1 MGLRG
6 YALLRAAQGSTLGN
20 NASMDRRFQVFVSST
35 FLDLKDERAA
45 IVSAL
50 LQMDAFPAGMEL
62 FPAADDDAWTLIER
76 VIEASDYY
84 LLVIGGKYG
93 SVDPQTELS
102 YTEREYDLAVSL
114 GRPVM
119 AFLHGE
125 PQKIEVGK
133 AEVEEATRKKLEA
146 FRAKVEKSKHVKYWK
161 NPDDLAGKV
170 ALSYASF
177 RQTYPAVGWVKGD
190 VQTSAEALTELND
203 LRKQLEGVETRL
215 AAARTGPPPGTDRL
229 SQGDDKVTFDLIGSM
244 GLKTSNDPYKWTNLT
259 TPIDATLS
267 WNELLSTVG
276 PFLLDEAAQQTVE
289 DAIDDW
295 LTERFATQ
303 ARRQAREWAK
313 EEKLGTVS
321 ATRKTRVEISSND
334 FGTVLVQL
342 RALGLIT
349 KSDRKR
355 SVKDV
360 GTYWTL
366 TPYGDTLLTTLR
378 ALTRDGAPP
387 DASTDDGD
395 EDTEDAETVTV
406 AES

>member
-1 MGLRG
+1 MR
-6 YALLRAAQGSTLGN
+6 N
-20 NASMDRRFQVFVSST
+20 NAGVDRRFQVFVSST

-93 SVDPQTELS
+93 SVDPETELS

-114 GRPVM
+114 GKPVM

-125 PQKIEVGK
+125 PQKIELGK
-133 AEVEEATRKKLEA
+133 SEVEEGIRKKLEA
-146 FRAKVEKSKHVKYWK
+146 FRAKVQKSKHVKYWT

-170 ALSYASF
+170 ALSYAAF

-190 VQTSAEALTELND
+190 VQTSAEALTELNE
-203 LRKQLEGVETRL
+203 LRKQLEGAETRL

-229 SQGDDKVTFDLIGSM
+229 SQGDDQVAFELGGSVAIQVA
-244 GLKTSNDPYKWTNLT
+244 SEPYTWNTVS
-259 TPIDATLS
+259 TPIEATLS
-267 WNELLSTVG
+267 WDELFSTVG
-276 PFLLDEAAQQTVE
+276 PLLLDESTQQAVE
-289 DAIDDW
+289 DAIDNW
-295 LTERFATQ
+295 LTAKYAGQ
-303 ARRQAREWAK
+303 ARRQAREWAQ
-313 EEKLGTVS
+313 EQKLGAVTG
-321 ATRKTRVEISSND
+321 TRKTKVWISSDD
-334 FGTVLVQL
+334 FGTILVQL

-378 ALTRDGAPP
+378 AISRDPQP
-387 DASTDDGD
+387 TDQSEDDEGD
-395 EDTEDAETVTV
+395 EESETGSAEATK
-406 AES
+406 E